1 MFSAPLKV
9 LLPQIQSP
17 QFSKI
22 FRPQS
27 GELIQQLCQ
36 RLALTLTFLS
46 PAIERLKSFCLAKLQ
61 DHPRPR
67 HPIGALAMNE
77 VPDDIE
83 GGPGILTFIAKR
95 PSFRQIAKKR
105 IERGRSAS
113 QERYRILQIMLHYS
127 PQAEL

>member
-67 HPIGALAMNE
+67 HPIGALAVNE
-77 VPDDIE
+77 MSEDVERAP
-83 GGPGILTFIAKR
+83 GFLAFVTNGPG
-95 PSFRQIAKKR
+95 FRQVAQQR
-105 IERGRSAS
+105 IESS
-113 QERYRILQIMLHYS
+113 
-127 PQAEL
+127 